1 MTILVELME
10 GGKVPTKGH
19 TDDGGWDIYTPDE
32 IALEP
37 GHGVSIATGIK
48 FLLPLGWTGLV
59 RSRSSMFKKDII
71 TEGTID
77 RYTGQIGIRL
87 FNMRRAHW
95 VSQSYIPKDA
105 VKNFEPGDKIA
116 QIVPVWTGA
125 GVTSENFTLDMMT
138 ACSTLKVVDKLPETS
153 RGEGGFGS
161 TGR

>member
-19 TDDGGWDIYTPDE
+19 FDDGGWDIYTPKE
-32 IALEP
+32 F
-37 GHGVSIATGIK
+37 SIPPLCGMTIGAKIK

-59 RSRSSMFKKDII
+59 RSRSSMFKKNYI

-77 RYTGQIGIRL
+77 RYTGEIGIRL
-87 FNMRRAHW
+87 FNLGE
-95 VSQSYIPKDA
+95 STEPQIL
-105 VKNFEPGDKIA
+105 FQPGDKIA

-125 GVTSENFTLDMMT
+125 GVTAENFTSDMLT
-138 ACSTLKVVDKLPETS
+138 ACSTLEVVDQLPDTS